1 MNFKIIQTGNGYPEM
16 SWETS
21 EDISTNIYW
30 SLWIRKGD
38 LYNAPDFGLDM
49 TGLDKMTTNVVKIFK
64 IRIEK
69 ALSWL
74 VDIGKAVSISVL
86 VERDLTNINKIN
98 YRVDAVQ
105 ADGIPIVVNNF
116 VSVGGTQ

>member
-1 MNFKIIQTGNGYPEM
+1 MNFKIIQIGNGEPEM
-16 SWETS
+16 AWETS

-38 LYNAPDFGLDM
+38 LYNAPDFGIDM

-105 ADGIPIVVNNF
+105 SDGIPITVNNF
-116 VSVGGTQ
+116 VSVGGV